1 MKKSECYKLA
11 QVAVAE
17 CEGLSAIEKVET
29 LKVLINDESL
39 ALFVEE
45 QKRMKELTEGAE

>member
-1 MKKSECYKLA
+1 MKKSECYRIA

-17 CEGLSAIEKVET
+17 AAGLSAIEKVET
-29 LKVLINDESL
+29 LKVLIEEEKL

-45 QKRMKELTEGAE
+45 RNRINELTEGAE